1 MLQASGL
8 MLPLSKRIR
17 SLALGG
23 ALLPALLTPMGA
35 SAAPQPWRFVLIPK
49 VPHPWY
55 EIVRGGAEEAAGMI
69 RRQTGTAATVEYRP
83 PARSEVALQAAIL
96 EEAIRSRPSGISI
109 DLLDAERLR
118 PLLERARSQ
127 GIAVNVFDSEAPAG
141 LPLTSIGNDFC
152 KQAQI
157 ASERL
162 VQLLGGQGEVAIMQG
177 VPTAPNHAIRVR
189 CHREVFARHPGIRVV
204 ASPIDGDSIATA
216 EQEARTTM
224 ARHPQLR
231 GWVVS
236 DAGGAIGVGR
246 AVRAMGLKGR
256 VQVLGIDDLPE
267 LQELMRGGVVE
278 STSSTK
284 PRAQG
289 YWSVLSLWQEK
300 LAAPAI
306 ERIDTGIG
314 VLGGA
319 AAGR

>member
-1 MLQASGL
+1 MHRFPRPLRALALAGTL
-8 MLPLSKRIR
+8 LPL
-17 SLALGG
+17 
-23 ALLPALLTPMGA
+23 LLPAGGA
-35 SAAPQPWRFVLIPK
+35 GAAPEPWRFVLIPK
-49 VPHPWY
+49 LPHPWY
-55 EIVRGGAEEAAGMI
+55 DIVRSGADEAAAMI
-69 RRQTGTAATVEYRP
+69 RRQSGTAATVEYRP

-109 DLLDAERLR
+109 DLLDAPKLK
-118 PLLERARSQ
+118 PLLERARRE

-152 KQAQI
+152 RQAQI

-204 ASPIDGDSIATA
+204 ASPIDNDVIATA
-216 EQEARTTM
+216 EQEARATM

-246 AVRAMGLKGR
+246 AVRAMGLKGK
-256 VQVLGIDDLPE
+256 VQVVGIDDLPE
-267 LQELMRGGVVE
+267 LQELMRGGLVE
-278 STSSTK
+278 STSSTR

-289 YWSVLSLWQEK
+289 YWSVLNLWQQR
-300 LAAPAI
+300 LAAPPI

>member
-1 MLQASGL
+1 MHRFPRPLRALALAGTL
-8 MLPLSKRIR
+8 LPL
-17 SLALGG
+17 
-23 ALLPALLTPMGA
+23 LLPAGGA
-35 SAAPQPWRFVLIPK
+35 GAAPEPWRFVLIPK
-49 VPHPWY
+49 LPHPWY
-55 EIVRGGAEEAAGMI
+55 DIVRSGADEAAAMI
-69 RRQTGTAATVEYRP
+69 RRQSGTAATVEYRP

-109 DLLDAERLR
+109 DLLDAPKLK
-118 PLLERARSQ
+118 PLLERARRE

-152 KQAQI
+152 RQAQI

-204 ASPIDGDSIATA
+204 ASPIDNDVIATA
-216 EQEARTTM
+216 EQEARATM
-224 ARHPQLR
+224 VRHPQLR

-246 AVRAMGLKGR
+246 AVRAMGLKGK
-256 VQVLGIDDLPE
+256 VQVVGIDDLPE
-267 LQELMRGGVVE
+267 LQELMRGGLVE
-278 STSSTK
+278 STSSTR

-289 YWSVLSLWQEK
+289 YWSVLNLWQQR
-300 LAAPAI
+300 LAAPPI